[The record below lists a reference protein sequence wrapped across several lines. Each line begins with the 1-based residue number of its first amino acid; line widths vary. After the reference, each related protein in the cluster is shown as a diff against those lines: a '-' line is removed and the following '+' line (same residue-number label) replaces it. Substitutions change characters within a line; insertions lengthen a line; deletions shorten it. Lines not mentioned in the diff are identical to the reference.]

1 MKQVHEI
8 GTTTQSQLSEH
19 VGRAANCKGAITCA
33 RCSHGE
39 REDKRQRSKK
49 QSGSGTRNS
58 AGPEQPRGHKLRAR
72 AVMQADRGPAWQRR
86 LGLQGGAPG
95 HIPPPPALGA
105 PLPFPK
111 SCRAALL
118 PGTEVTHWC
127 FVKPNPKLRPKANNN
142 AKIEAQF
149 VWKLLKH
156 TELVA

>member
-58 AGPEQPRGHKLRAR
+58 TGPEQPRGHEPRAR

-86 LGLQGGAPG
+86 LGLQGGLQVTS
-95 HIPPPPALGA
+95 PPPGIRGSVALSQ
-105 PLPFPK
+105 K
-111 SCRAALL
+111 SQSCPPSRD
-118 PGTEVTHWC
+118 GSYS
-127 FVKPNPKLRPKANNN
+127 
-142 AKIEAQF
+142 
-149 VWKLLKH
+149 
-156 TELVA
+156 LVFCQTKS